1 MNIHRIISWDYFF
14 GFSWVNVHRIFLI
27 FCRWFKNG
35 RKSRGDVSAQH
46 PPSSRRVRGG
56 VGSLPALGSRARVSV
71 SALARHPAPAPH
83 APATRRPRGPA
94 QPRNPRRPAS
104 RDLPP
109 RARVRSACHL
119 RFLRSVRAVDERGMG
134 TTSSRPAPQHYP
146 VPPVRSKET
155 RARPRPN
162 PREANPAAPALRS
175 PANKKK
181 DTHRRALSKKT
192 WL

>member
-1 MNIHRIISWDYFF
+1 M
-14 GFSWVNVHRIFLI
+14 
-27 FCRWFKNG
+27 
-35 RKSRGDVSAQH
+35 
-46 PPSSRRVRGG
+46 
-56 VGSLPALGSRARVSV
+56 GSLPALGSRARVSV

-175 PANKKK
+175 PANKKRHTSTRPLEK
-181 DTHRRALSKKT
+181 KLGSDPPQPPRARSRDRCTTASPRPRTTGSSTASLISAPRRNPTTS
-192 WL
+192 